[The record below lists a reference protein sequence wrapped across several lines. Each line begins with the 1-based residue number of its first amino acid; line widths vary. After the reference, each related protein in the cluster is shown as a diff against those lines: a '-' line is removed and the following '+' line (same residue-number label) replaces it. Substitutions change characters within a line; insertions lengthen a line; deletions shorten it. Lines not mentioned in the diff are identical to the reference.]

1 MDRAT
6 FRAVVQ
12 KQLAG
17 RPFAGAH
24 TAGRAAA
31 ELEAWL
37 YADDGEPAVVELVYV
52 GESTPEKKQRR
63 DFLTAAL
70 IDRAVQ
76 QACGAACD
84 AEFRGG
90 VGGLSPAL
98 LARAI
103 EDQVRTLA
111 DVLTPQ
117 NAARH
122 LSLPDGTRVGT
133 VHRLEAPAL
142 LPAELERER

>member
-1 MDRAT
+1 
-6 FRAVVQ
+6 
-12 KQLAG
+12 
-17 RPFAGAH
+17 
-24 TAGRAAA
+24 
-31 ELEAWL
+31 
-37 YADDGEPAVVELVYV
+37 VVELGYV
-52 GESTPEKKQRR
+52 GEATPERKHRR

-76 QACGAACD
+76 QACGEACD
-84 AEFRGG
+84 AEFNGG
-90 VGGLSPAL
+90 VGGLTPAW

-122 LSLPDGTRVGT
+122 LSLPDGVRVGT
-133 VHRLEAPAL
+133 VRRLEAPAL

>member
-1 MDRAT
+1 
-6 FRAVVQ
+6 VVQ

-17 RPFAGAH
+17 RPFAGTH

-37 YADDGEPAVVELVYV
+37 FCDDGEPAVVELVYV
-52 GESTPEKKQRR
+52 GETTPEKKQRR

-76 QACGAACD
+76 QACGTACD
-84 AEFRGG
+84 AEWCGRGT
-90 VGGLSPAL
+90 GGLTPAL

-122 LSLPDGTRVGT
+122 LSLPDGVRVGT
-133 VHRLEAPAL
+133 VRRLEGPAL